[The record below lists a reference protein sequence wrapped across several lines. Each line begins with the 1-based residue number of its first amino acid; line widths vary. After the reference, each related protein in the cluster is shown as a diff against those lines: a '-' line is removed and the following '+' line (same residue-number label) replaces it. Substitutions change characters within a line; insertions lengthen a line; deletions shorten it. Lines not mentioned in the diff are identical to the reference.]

1 MHLVLLLFTFL
12 QEAPATS
19 GTSPLPLLFY
29 AGDPG
34 VVRLNL
40 PADLNRSAPEGQAE
54 LSCLLLECDAD
65 WRPQE
70 PAQAAFALK
79 ALVVNWKTRGR
90 GVLVGVQGTAELIE
104 ALLVHDLAAYL
115 DGYIQANPEEPWLP
129 EADPTGKMWLKMEA
143 EPAGLLARLLDASA
157 GGVEAIWLD
166 GTLPLAR
173 REWLTAIAHLPAG
186 TIAEPALQSTLQ
198 AEQRQFFLN
207 PASGESYLALDLE
220 PGEPAFLSW
229 KTETRWKVEIL
240 YPPKAPFDWRQY
252 GAGRLELSYQAT
264 LHGGLFRLIP
274 EQEGQFSESVTI
286 VDQRQ
291 IDPYELVVANQV
303 FKDAESRKWS
313 SMISEEEV
321 NYRYQGPNGTV
332 VDITFMDTVY
342 RRKGR
347 PTERVRREFYI
358 GGVRWPYEELPE
370 LPLIQPEKVQQ
381 EPLEIDLNRSY
392 SYSYGGVD
400 QVDGH
405 ATHRVDFRPL
415 EAGNFA
421 SGSVWIDQK
430 SGAHRRLRAIQAN
443 LQAPVTGSEVTAVF
457 DWVRVGDQDLWL
469 PLSENNLLTL
479 NVVGERVA
487 IQLDSR
493 TLSRLLDDPG
503 LEQQLEAAY
512 ASNVVILRDGP
523 KGFRYLSKK
532 GQDRVLNE
540 EPITRKKL
548 LLGGILLDPALE
560 FPTPLAGI
568 NFTDLDFRGRGMQA
582 NLFLAGAINSA
593 TLSEP
598 SLFGSRLDLT
608 GTLFLTALYFSD
620 SIYQGSERRED
631 LELKTL
637 TESANLTLGIPL
649 HRTTKLTLNTS
660 LRYLAFKNGDDTD
673 PAYVLPND
681 TLESIGRMGLAFDF
695 RRFTSA
701 LRMEWVRRSDWQS
714 YGLPDEPEAN
724 FASYRRLQLDM
735 ALSKRLPRFQSVSVD
750 ARYLKGWDLDRFSQ
764 FGFGFFD
771 NSVSGFGTSGI
782 KGEEAV
788 RLRLGYD
795 VGIKGLF
802 QLNSTLDGARAWP
815 TQGGDPV
822 DLVGLGLAANFIG
835 PWKLLLRLNLG
846 YGLTSSLP
854 EEEGDVSG
862 QILFLR
868 LF

>member
-1 MHLVLLLFTFL
+1 MFTFS
-12 QEAPATS
+12 QEAPTTS

-29 AGDPG
+29 AGDPR
-34 VVRLNL
+34 VIRLSL
-40 PADLNRSAPEGQAE
+40 PTDLNRSAPAE
-54 LSCLLLECDAD
+54 PSELTCLLLEFEPD
-65 WRPQE
+65 WKPQDT
-70 PAQAAFALK
+70 AQAAFALK
-79 ALVVNWKTRGR
+79 ALVVNWKTKGSDVR
-90 GVLVGVQGTAELIE
+90 VGVQGAADLIE
-104 ALLVHDLAAYL
+104 ALLGHDLAAYL
-115 DGYIQANPEEPWLP
+115 DGYIQANAQDPWLP
-129 EADPTGKMWLKMEA
+129 EADPTGKMWLREQA
-143 EPAGLLARLLDASA
+143 EPSRLLARLLDASA
-157 GGVEAIWLD
+157 SGVEAVWLD
-166 GTLPLAR
+166 GSLPEARWQWLAS
-173 REWLTAIAHLPAG
+173 IARLPVG
-186 TIAEPALQSTLQ
+186 TIEPPALQSSLQ
-198 AEQRQFFLN
+198 PEQTQFFLN
-207 PASGESYLALDLE
+207 PSNGESYLALDMAADE
-220 PGEPAFLSW
+220 KAFLSW
-229 KTETRWKVEIL
+229 KTEARWKVEIL
-240 YPPKAPFDWRQY
+240 YPAAAPFDWRQY
-252 GAGRLELSYQAT
+252 GAGRLEMSYQAA
-264 LHGGLFRLIP
+264 LPGALFHLVP
-274 EQEGQFSESVTI
+274 EQAGQFSETVTS

-291 IDPYELVVANQV
+291 IDPYELVVRNQV

-342 RRKGR
+342 RRKGQ

-392 SYSYGGVD
+392 TYTYAGVD
-400 QVDGH
+400 QLDGH
-405 ATHRVDFRPL
+405 ATYRVDFRPL

-430 SGAHRRLRAIQAN
+430 SGAHRRLRAVQAN
-443 LQAPVTGSEVTAVF
+443 LQAPVTGSELTASF
-457 DWVRVGDQDLWL
+457 GWVRVDGQDLWL
-469 PLSENNLLTL
+469 PLRESNLLTL

-487 IQLDSR
+487 IQLDSSA
-493 TLSRLLDDPG
+493 LSRRLDDPG
-503 LEQQLEAAY
+503 LEQQLAAAY

-532 GQDRVLNE
+532 GQERVLNE
-540 EPITRKKL
+540 EPVTRKKL

-660 LRYLAFKNGDDTD
+660 LRYLAFKDGEDTD
-673 PAYVLPND
+673 PAYQLPND
-681 TLESIGRMGLAFDF
+681 TLESIGRLGLAFDF

-701 LRMEWVRRSDWQS
+701 LQLEWVKRSDWQS
-714 YGLPDEPEAN
+714 YGLPAAPEAN
-724 FASYRRLQLDM
+724 FDSYRRLQLDM
-735 ALSKRLPRFQSVSVD
+735 ALSKRLPKFQSLSVD

-802 QLNSTLDGARAWP
+802 QLNSTLDGAKAWP

-835 PWKLLLRLNLG
+835 PWKLLMRLNLG